1 MLEMVGTIPGLL
13 VQETNGGFLSVDLSH
28 PCKIPVVGFDAEGNR
43 KEYFLKVTERKGLV
57 LV

>member
-1 MLEMVGTIPGLL
+1 MVTMTRTENGVHLETDQLEIDVSRPKTFR
-13 VQETNGGFLSVDLSH
+13 VVAVDSSGRL
-28 PCKIPVVGFDAEGNR
+28 PN